1 MSKFRLLRFLSKY
14 FSLSTLRKILGFLPY
29 YVKGLFHRM
38 NEHHI
43 FLSGGGIAFSLLLS
57 IFPIILLVFSILGN
71 VINPATIQTQISQ
84 LIDTIIP
91 YPQYAAYAKKVIMS
105 RLPGVIE
112 YKTLAGYTGALGL
125 FFTSTWLFSSMTTI
139 LNKVYKV
146 EDTKGIWVGLLRD
159 VGMVILVIFLILL
172 STFIFP
178 TLNVI
183 IGLAKDVPVL
193 RSLKI
198 SSLFSSLIS
207 ITSVIIIFTLFSLF
221 YALIPH
227 TRLGRKVVFISAIWT
242 TFLWEVARKLFG
254 LYVTNFLSSN
264 HVYGA
269 FLLIVVVLFWLFYT
283 SIIFILGAEIGQLYR
298 ERIKSK
304 EKEKNDMMKKINPKS
319 VDVI

>member
-1 MSKFRLLRFLSKY
+1 MC
-14 FSLSTLRKILGFLPY
+14 
-29 YVKGLFHRM
+29 
-38 NEHHI
+38 
-43 FLSGGGIAFSLLLS
+43 
-57 IFPIILLVFSILGN
+57 
-71 VINPATIQTQISQ
+71 
-84 LIDTIIP
+84 
-91 YPQYAAYAKKVIMS
+91 
-105 RLPGVIE
+105 
-112 YKTLAGYTGALGL
+112 
-125 FFTSTWLFSSMTTI
+125 SSD
-139 LNKVYKV
+139 L
-146 EDTKGIWVGLLRD
+146 
-159 VGMVILVIFLILL
+159 
-172 STFIFP
+172 
-178 TLNVI
+178 
-183 IGLAKDVPVL
+183 GLAKDVPVL